1 MNERL
6 DLDTI
11 KDEHTLEA
19 IRARLDKDLT
29 HSYLGDAVLG
39 AIDGCVTTL
48 AVVAGAVG
56 GGFSNVVVIVL
67 GVANLLADGFS
78 MAVSNYQN
86 IKSQRELVEKARREE
101 EYEIKHIPEGERE
114 EIREIYR
121 RKGFEG
127 EVLESIVNVITSDRK
142 LWVDTM
148 LTEELGLALEG
159 PHPMRAALTTFGA
172 FALFGLVP
180 LLPFLFAGP
189 DVSYSIVPS
198 AIAAAAAFFGIGM
211 LKGFVLGISRIKSG
225 LETLFTGGAAG
236 ILAYAIGVVLR
247 NVFGV

>member
-1 MNERL
+1 MQERL
-6 DLDTI
+6 EPDTL

-48 AVVAGAVG
+48 AVVAGAIG
-56 GGFSNVVVIVL
+56 GGFSNVVVIIL
-67 GVANLLADGFS
+67 GMANLLADGFS

-86 IKSQRELVEKARREE
+86 IKSQRELTEKARREE
-101 EYEIKHIPEGERE
+101 EYEIKQVPEGERE

-127 EVLESIVNVITSDRK
+127 DVLESIVEVITSDRK

-148 LTEELGLALEG
+148 LTEELGLALES
-159 PHPMRAALTTFGA
+159 PHPMRAAVTTFGA

-189 DVSYSIVPS
+189 DVERAIVPS
-198 AIAAAAAFFGIGM
+198 GIAAAIAFFGIGM
-211 LKGFVLGISRIKSG
+211 LKGGVLGTSKLRSG
-225 LETLFTGGAAG
+225 LETLLTGGAAG
-236 ILAYAIGVVLR
+236 ALAYAIGAVLR
-247 NVFGV
+247 SAFGA